1 MNVCACGH
9 EKHVHVFGNSGCSA
23 CVYCDTFMP
32 GCGPDRTPEP
42 DRQVSGVP
50 APDSA
55 SVGDSGLCV
64 LDHGTD
70 LEGNPVNAETS
81 VGRLCKQ
88 HRKRLDTI
96 ATDIH
101 DLLFDLPH
109 ITEAGSAPKDSS
121 PKGKHTK
128 NPYPPAPANLDV
140 IALLDTRGKSTARD
154 YWVKQD
160 NGQWKMEGSKI
171 TPVLNVIAY
180 WVAAVAQM
188 RDIDKTHLPS
198 SAAGQLDWLRRH
210 HDWIAAQSAVERYL
224 HSIENVRKELRAT
237 LRDWQTDM
245 TDRCPH
251 CNGALFARG
260 NRGAVECRYGCGAKW
275 VTAQEQ
281 ARLALMLEGTSA

>member
-1 MNVCACGH
+1 VKGAAG
-9 EKHVHVFGNSGCSA
+9 VSA
-23 CVYCDTFMP
+23 
-32 GCGPDRTPEP
+32 
-42 DRQVSGVP
+42 
-50 APDSA
+50 
-55 SVGDSGLCV
+55 LCV

-70 LEGNPVNAETS
+70 NEGNPTHAEVAT
-81 VGRLCKQ
+81 GRLCKP

-96 ATDIH
+96 TTDIH

-109 ITEAGSAPKDSS
+109 ITEAGTAPKDST

-188 RDIDKTHLPS
+188 RDIDRTHLPK

-210 HDWIAAQSAVERYL
+210 HDWIATQTAVETYL
-224 HSIENVRKELRAT
+224 HSIENVRKELRTT
-237 LRDWQTDM
+237 LHDYQTDM
-245 TDRCPH
+245 NDRCPH
-251 CNGALFARG
+251 CNSSLHAKG
-260 NRGAVECRYGCGAKW
+260 NRGAVECRYGCGAQW
-275 VTAQEQ
+275 VTPQEQ
-281 ARLALMLEGTSA
+281 ARLALMLEGSIA